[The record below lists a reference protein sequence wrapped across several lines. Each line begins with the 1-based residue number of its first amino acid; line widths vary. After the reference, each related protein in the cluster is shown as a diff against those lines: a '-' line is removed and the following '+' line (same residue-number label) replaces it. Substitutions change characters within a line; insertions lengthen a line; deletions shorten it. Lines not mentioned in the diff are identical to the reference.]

1 MKYML
6 QVGLSCLP
14 HLFGWAME
22 LGGHSSY
29 QCMLLKNSGKK
40 TYLDY
45 IKIS

>member
-22 LGGHSSY
+22 LWGHSY
-29 QCMLLKNSGKK
+29 QRTLLNNSGYQKK
-40 TYLDY
+40 N
-45 IKIS
+45 I